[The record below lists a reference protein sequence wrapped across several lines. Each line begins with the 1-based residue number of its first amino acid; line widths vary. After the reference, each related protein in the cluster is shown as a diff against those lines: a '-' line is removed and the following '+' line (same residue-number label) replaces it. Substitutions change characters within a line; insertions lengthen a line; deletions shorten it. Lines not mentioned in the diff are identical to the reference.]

1 MSAAL
6 WRYEPL
12 GVGQFPLGEGPFR
25 ARGLAYVS
33 ALKFAD
39 TRLRGGRAAFLEAL
53 GPGDP
58 FASYYDQIFLVTGD
72 YDVSPLMRLYNV
84 AAAMQGVPV
93 GRFIEE
99 RSRWSAES
107 TSKGL
112 WRPILKASSP
122 EAMSESTA
130 QAFNRFFQ
138 PCKAEKVSARP
149 GHFEG
154 ELSKLPACMSG
165 LYTSATIGFFAEA
178 VEIAGGRG
186 CQVEMGKPVSDG
198 ELAGVS
204 LQRVRFV
211 ASWRSAQSG

>member
-1 MSAAL
+1 
-6 WRYEPL
+6 
-12 GVGQFPLGEGPFR
+12 
-25 ARGLAYVS
+25 
-33 ALKFAD
+33 
-39 TRLRGGRAAFLEAL
+39 
-53 GPGDP
+53 
-58 FASYYDQIFLVTGD
+58 VTGD
-72 YDVSPLMRLYNV
+72 YDVSPLVRLYGVV
-84 AAAMQGVPV
+84 ARLQGTPV

-122 EAMSESTA
+122 EAMAESTR

-138 PCKAEKVSARP
+138 PCKAESLRSRE

-154 ELSKLPACMSG
+154 ELSALPACMAG
-165 LYTSATIGFFAEA
+165 LFASSTIGFFSEA
-178 VEIAGGRG
+178 VEIAGGKG
-186 CQVEMGKPVSDG
+186 CRVEMGRPNPDG

-211 ASWRSAQSG
+211 ANWG

>member
-1 MSAAL
+1 MSAAHF
-6 WRYEPL
+6 RYEPL
-12 GVGQFPLGEGPFR
+12 GADQFPVGEGPFR
-25 ARGLAYVS
+25 ARGLAYDS
-33 ALKFAD
+33 ALKYVD

-58 FASYYDQIFLVTGD
+58 FAPYYDQIFLVTGD
-72 YDVSPLMRLYNV
+72 YDVSPLVRLYV
-84 AAAMQGVPV
+84 VTATLQGVPV

-122 EAMSESTA
+122 ESMSESTA

-138 PCKAEKVSARP
+138 PCKAEKITSQP

-154 ELSKLPACMSG
+154 ELSKIPACMSG
-165 LYTSATIGFFAEA
+165 LYCSSTIGFFAEA
-178 VEIAGGRG
+178 VEIAGGKG
-186 CQVEMGKPVSDG
+186 CQVEMGRPSGDG

-211 ASWRSAQSG
+211 ATWR